1 MSYSLATLIIAI
13 VAVVLAWNV
22 LKGIAKTI
30 ALVAIALVA
39 AIIVFGG
46 MS

>member
-13 VAVVLAWNV
+13 VAVVLAWKV
-22 LKGIAKTI
+22 LKGVTKTI